1 MSTES
6 PATQACQDMPKLLLE
21 IEIASSTRLT
31 CLQGV
36 GSGASRELYGSACVP
51 AFCPVRD
58 GTVLHFSPGDN
69 E

>member
-1 MSTES
+1 MNTES
-6 PATQACQDMPKLLLE
+6 PAAQPCKYMPKLLLE
-21 IEIASSTRLT
+21 IEIGSSTKLT

-36 GSGASRELYGSACVP
+36 GLGGSRELYGSACVP

-58 GTVLHFSPGDN
+58 GTVLHFSPGDD